1 MLSIITW
8 SLYYHVV
15 IVVKYRRK
23 ALYSDDIRER
33 LKDIV
38 WNLSTEFGHRGRRS
52 RTRRRPL
59 PSSLQSN
66 SE

>member
-1 MLSIITW
+1 M
-8 SLYYHVV
+8 V

-38 WNLSTEFGHRGRRS
+38 WNLSDE
-52 RTRRRPL
+52 
-59 PSSLQSN
+59 
-66 SE
+66 

>member
-1 MLSIITW
+1 M
-8 SLYYHVV
+8 V

-38 WNLSTEFGHRGRRS
+38 W
-52 RTRRRPL
+52 
-59 PSSLQSN
+59 
-66 SE
+66 